1 MTIFPLLRR
10 GTPDNKA
17 REATRIQIRREPY
30 RQIRAGLPL
39 ERTPERSMIA
49 RRRCVSELGPQI
61 PSGIMSAPG
70 APRFI
75 NNQNK
80 RRSPVRWG
88 GKSFGISS
96 WTANEPISRN
106 PSGVPILDSCA
117 AQTRAN
123 VAASLLL
130 TQPGSRRS
138 ADFQNWPGC
147 AGGLCQSDRRLF
159 GLFRSNKSCLKIKP
173 LVGALID
180 GGIFRTS
187 WVGATTTPGRTTQP
201 AGYSMYWQ

>member
-1 MTIFPLLRR
+1 MLSRQHDRVTIFPLLRI

-88 GKSFGISS
+88 GKSFGISTGQAMNRYRGTQAELQFS
-96 WTANEPISRN
+96 IVAPRR
-106 PSGVPILDSCA
+106 
-117 AQTRAN
+117 RARMWPPP
-123 VAASLLL
+123 LIF
-130 TQPGSRRS
+130 TQPGSRAS
-138 ADFQNWPGC
+138 ADFQNWPG
-147 AGGLCQSDRRLF
+147 
-159 GLFRSNKSCLKIKP
+159 
-173 LVGALID
+173 
-180 GGIFRTS
+180 
-187 WVGATTTPGRTTQP
+187 
-201 AGYSMYWQ
+201 